1 MCQQSGFHSEA
12 SSLGHW
18 AATFPV
24 CSHDFFLVL
33 GKRRVK
39 ATSPFQGP
47 TPHDLSKE
55 DQGEIRKP
63 S

>member
-47 TPHDLSKE
+47 TPHDL
-55 DQGEIRKP
+55 ILT
-63 S
+63 